1 MKEIIKQHQNKIKI
15 VFISILLI
23 FIFYKLIGELSSIDY
38 KATYSAFKS
47 MQSLELAGLIL
58 SGLLS
63 VMLLSL
69 YDFVLAKNLNLQI
82 PKRKI
87 FNTSFIANAMNAIMG
102 FGGIIGAGLRLLVY
116 RNYIDDE
123 RTLIK
128 VISLLLLSMISG
140 MSFLS
145 LGIIFNLFNN
155 THAFDHY
162 PWYSIALI
170 ITALFLPIFLG
181 YTFIKPIN
189 QDKLLGLKFT
199 AVSALEW
206 IAASSVMYLIFKC
219 IGSHVPF
226 AVVIGIFVVAALAGL
241 LSLIPGGF
249 GAFDLMILVG
259 FKAVGIA
266 EEQVLLA
273 LLIYR
278 VVYYF
283 IPFLLA
289 LALSTFEFRG
299 VARKQFEDR
308 FEDHKYVGPA
318 IETSNLFLSILRDII
333 VKLPAIALGLITGIT
348 GLVLFLSNGLV
359 IIEAIYDVKHNT
371 YLFLAALYA
380 VAALILIIN
389 AKGIMHD
396 TRRSH
401 VMSMFAVVILLI
413 VVYLTFG
420 NFLIYIWLFIVLILL
435 FIGNR
440 NVSSIRRPIT
450 LKRAGMTIIFSIIL
464 LAINRWLLSLQLEDL
479 IRSENIDFDSN
490 LVKYYFWL
498 LIILFACITYTLSY
512 LFNKKFKSKIDMHIT
527 LDEVEQIIKEYGG
540 NYVSHLAFTGD
551 KLFFTND
558 ARDAFVMFQFK
569 NDSIIVLGD
578 PIGNREAFQCLLTQF
593 YDITEYYG
601 YDVAFYQVQPHLLP
615 MYHDFGNIFFKL
627 GEEAIIPLEDFTISG
642 KKKRAFRATVNK
654 FETEGYRYE
663 VLEPPFGESLITQLR
678 EVSNEWLNGRNE
690 MNFSVG
696 QFNRDYLN
704 KAPIGII
711 RNDHEIIGF
720 VSFMPTHYNNS
731 FSVDMIRWKE
741 NELQMMDGLY
751 LNTMLLMKDKGY
763 HSFNMGMAPLSNVG
777 SHKHAFYRERLAGKI
792 FDSISRLY
800 SFKGLRKYKEK
811 FDPDW
816 QSRYLVYKKDSS
828 LITQMIRI
836 NAIINRT
843 KKSEY

>member
-162 PWYSIALI
+162 PWYNIALI

-189 QDKLLGLKFT
+189 QDRLLGLKFT

-490 LVKYYFWL
+490 LVRYYFWL

>member
-1 MKEIIKQHQNKIKI
+1 MKTFLNYHQNKLKI
-15 VFISILLI
+15 LFISLLFV

-38 KATYSAFKS
+38 KATYIAFKS
-47 MQSLELAGLIL
+47 LQSYELAGLII
-58 SGLLS
+58 SGFLA

-69 YDFVLAKNLNLQI
+69 YDFVLAKNLNLSI
-82 PKRKI
+82 PKKKLL
-87 FNTSFIANAMNAIMG
+87 NTSFIANALNAVIG

-116 RNYIDDE
+116 RNYADDE
-123 RTLIK
+123 RTLVK
-128 VISLLLLSMISG
+128 AISLLLISMISG
-140 MSFLS
+140 MSILS

-162 PWYSIALI
+162 PWYNIALI
-170 ITALFLPIFLG
+170 ITALFLPVFLV
-181 YTFIKPIN
+181 YTFIKPVN

-199 AVSALEW
+199 LVSALEW
-206 IAASSVMYLIFKC
+206 IAASGVMYLIFKC
-219 IGSHVPF
+219 IGNPVPF

-241 LSLIPGGF
+241 ISLVPGGF

-259 FKAVGIA
+259 FKAIGIT

-283 IPFLLA
+283 VPFLLA
-289 LALSTFEFRG
+289 LALSTFEYRG

-318 IETSNLFLSILRDII
+318 IETSNLFLSILRDVI
-333 VKLPAIALGLITGIT
+333 VKLPAIALGVIVGIT
-348 GLVLFLSNGLV
+348 GLLLFLSNGLV

-371 YLFLAALYA
+371 YLFLAALYG

-401 VMSMFAVVILLI
+401 VMSMVAVSILLI
-413 VVYLTFG
+413 VVYLTYG

-450 LKRAGMTIIFSIIL
+450 LKRAGLTILSSIVL
-464 LAINRWLLSLQLEDL
+464 LSINGWLLSLQLEGL
-479 IRSENIDFDSN
+479 IRTENIDFDSN
-490 LVKYYFWL
+490 LLKYYFLL
-498 LIILFACITYTLSY
+498 LIVLFAGVTYTLSY
-512 LFNKKFKSKIDMHIT
+512 LFNKKFKTKVDMQMSTEEIDKII
-527 LDEVEQIIKEYGG
+527 QSYGG
-540 NYVSHLAFTGD
+540 NFVSHLAFTGD

-558 ARDAFVMFQFK
+558 ERDAFVMFQFK

-578 PIGNREAFQCLLTQF
+578 PIGNKASFQCLLTQF
-593 YDITEYYG
+593 YDKTEYYG

-627 GEEAIIPLEDFTISG
+627 GEEAVIPLEDFTISG

-663 VLEPPFGESLITQLR
+663 VLEPPFDDCLIAQLQ

-696 QFNRDYLN
+696 QFNPDYLN
-704 KAPIGII
+704 KAPIGVI
-711 RNDHEIIGF
+711 RNDAEIIGF
-720 VSFMPTHYNNS
+720 VSFMPTHYNHS
-731 FSVDMIRWKE
+731 FSVDMIRWKD

-751 LNTMLLMKDKGY
+751 LNTMLLMKEKGY

-811 FDPDW
+811 FNPDW
-816 QSRYLVYKKDSS
+816 QSRYLVYRKDSS

-836 NAIINRT
+836 NAIINRS
-843 KKSEY
+843 KKSEH